1 MSSLRPPYRAW
12 LTKARHDLIALQRI
26 MAEPGA
32 PWDTVC
38 FHAQQSAEEV
48 LKAFLVFHGQAPSKT
63 HNLDRLLTDCVAL
76 DSTLISLRKDCV
88 RLTTYGIESRY
99 PDVLSEPT
107 KRAAVAAVAAM
118 HRIRTAVLDLLPK

>member
-1 MSSLRPPYRAW
+1 MSSLRPPYRSW
-12 LTKARHDLIALQRI
+12 LAKAQHDLIALQRI

-38 FHAQQSAEEV
+38 YHAQQSAEKV

-63 HNLDRLLTDCVAL
+63 HNLDRLLTDCVVF
-76 DSTLISLRKDCV
+76 DPTLIRLRKDCV
-88 RLTTYGIESRY
+88 RLTTYGVESRY

-107 KRAAVAAVAAM
+107 KRQATAAVGAM
-118 HRIRTAVLDLLPK
+118 HRIRAAIRALLPK